1 MILSRRFDEENL
13 PMLPSLSALRV
24 FEAAARLNSFSRA
37 AEELHV
43 THAAVSHQIRLLE
56 DWFGRPL
63 FLREKRSVRL
73 VPDASALAQTLS
85 VSLTRI
91 EAEARAFRMKAT
103 GELTVACIASIA
115 TRWLI
120 PALPDFLKANQ
131 DLNVRV
137 VYAMAEQR
145 FRDGDCDVLVTLG
158 EDRGE
163 GRECTRLF
171 SRANRPV
178 ASPSYL
184 ARQGRPQ
191 TPHEIAT
198 ADLLHDE
205 TPDRWLNWCRKAG
218 LQPEGPLR
226 GPVFQD
232 FNLLATAVIAGH
244 GIALCPTEVFRRE
257 IDSGDLIILSDVETL
272 TDEGYFL
279 VTSKPASAAVLTF
292 RDWFSTV
299 AQSPRDSG

>member
-1 MILSRRFDEENL
+1 MLSRRSCEENL
-13 PMLPSLSALRV
+13 TMMPSLSALRV

-37 AEELHV
+37 ADELHV

-63 FLREKRSVRL
+63 FLRAKRTVRL
-73 VPDASALAQTLS
+73 VPDAVALAQTLS
-85 VSLTRI
+85 VSLARI
-91 EAEARAFRMKAT
+91 EAETRAFRMKAT

-120 PALPDFLKANQ
+120 PGLPDFLKPNP
-131 DLNVRV
+131 DINVRV
-137 VYAMAEQR
+137 VYAMGEQR
-145 FRDGDCDVLVTLG
+145 FREGDCDVLITLG
-158 EDRGE
+158 EDRSE
-163 GRECTRLF
+163 TRESTWLF

-178 ASPSYL
+178 VSPAYL
-184 ARQGRPQ
+184 ARRGMP
-191 TPHEIAT
+191 ESAEAIAA

-218 LQPEGPLR
+218 VKMDGPLR

-257 IDSGDLIILSDVETL
+257 LDNGDLVILSDIETL
-272 TDEGYFL
+272 TDESYFL
-279 VTSKPASAAVLTF
+279 VTARPASAAAVKF
-292 RDWFSTV
+292 REWFCGLAGSF
-299 AQSPRDSG
+299 RESG

>member
-1 MILSRRFDEENL
+1 
-13 PMLPSLSALRV
+13 MLPSLSALRV
-24 FEAAARLNSFSRA
+24 FEAAARHNSFSRA
-37 AEELHV
+37 ADELHV

-73 VPDASALAQTLS
+73 VPDALALAQALS
-85 VSLTRI
+85 VSLARI
-91 EAEARAFRMKAT
+91 EAEAHALRMQTT

-120 PALPDFLKANQ
+120 PALPDFLTAHP

-137 VYAMAEQR
+137 LYAMGEQR
-145 FRDGDCDVLVTLG
+145 FREADCDVLITLG
-158 EDRGE
+158 EDKSE
-163 GRECTRLF
+163 TRECTRLF

-178 ASPSYL
+178 ASRSYL
-184 ARQGRPQ
+184 ARRGKPQ
-191 TPHEIAT
+191 TAREIAA

-218 LQPEGPLR
+218 LQPDGPLR

-257 IDSGDLIILSDVETL
+257 LVSGDLVILSDVETL
-272 TDEGYFL
+272 NDENYFL
-279 VTSKPASAAVLTF
+279 VTARPAGGGAVRF
-292 RDWFSTV
+292 RDWFCGLTASL
-299 AQSPRDSG
+299 RESG

>member
-1 MILSRRFDEENL
+1 
-13 PMLPSLSALRV
+13 MLPSLNALRV
-24 FEAAARLNSFSRA
+24 LEAAARLNSFSRA
-37 AEELHV
+37 ADELHV

-63 FLREKRSVRL
+63 FLRDKRTVRL
-73 VPDASALAQTLS
+73 VPDAATLAQTLS
-85 VSLTRI
+85 VSLSRI
-91 EAEARAFRMKAT
+91 EADAKAFQLKAT

-120 PALPDFLKANQ
+120 PALADFLALHP
-131 DLNVRV
+131 DINVRV

-145 FRDGDCDVLVTLG
+145 FTDADCDVLITLG
-158 EDRGE
+158 DDRRE

-178 ASPSYL
+178 ASPGYL
-184 ARQGRPQ
+184 ARRGQPMTAQ
-191 TPHEIAT
+191 DIAD

-205 TPDRWLNWCRKAG
+205 TPERWRDWCREAG
-218 LQPEGPLR
+218 LQPDKTLR

-257 IDSGDLIILSDVETL
+257 IERGDLVVLSDVETL
-272 TDEGYFL
+272 GDEGYFL
-279 VTSKPASAAVLTF
+279 ITARPANRQAQQF
-292 RDWFSTV
+292 RDWFSTI
-299 AQSPRDSG
+299 ARPQAESG